1 MYKASKRSLTVSVS
15 ALIVAIVFLLAAILV
30 RSVATAEM
38 DGKMTADGTALELKR
53 SLP

>member
-15 ALIVAIVFLLAAILV
+15 ALIVATVSLLAAILV
-30 RSVATAEM
+30 RSVVTPEM
-38 DGKMTADGTALELKR
+38 DGKIAADGTARELKN